1 MSKSPKAGEETVSE
15 ARGVHK
21 HLDYSAC
28 AGPGKAGHR
37 PDPSPVAPSLC
48 ELKAAAAFLCLL
60 LGTRSTAGPQG
71 ILLTEQMTS
80 RDTEFSP
87 AYIAQFGS
95 FRTHGPKA
103 RVRRKVYDLELISQ
117 SWWHQREST

>member
-1 MSKSPKAGEETVSE
+1 MSKSHKAGEETVSE
-15 ARGVHK
+15 ARGVNK

-28 AGPGKAGHR
+28 AGPGKAGRR
-37 PDPSPVAPSLC
+37 PDLSPAAPSLC

-60 LGTRSTAGPQG
+60 LSTRSTAGPQG
-71 ILLTEQMTS
+71 NLLTEQMTS

-103 RVRRKVYDLELISQ
+103 RVRR
-117 SWWHQREST
+117 